1 MHSATWLAVV
11 RGYVW
16 PKLWGHIMS
25 LIGLMLGW
33 TGLPKWATE
42 LIAVGAIAAAAVGG
56 FWIYHHHVYVEGI
69 HAQQV
74 ADQRASAKLVAK
86 ARAETKAAQA
96 QANAAHDA
104 YLQEVA
110 NEQVL
115 AARHP
120 LPAVRLCLN
129 AHRGGFSLPEAGTAH
144 PGNAGAS
151 AAAGGVPAL
160 PGANH
165 RVRPRRGPDISGLLE
180 LLAGRAD
187 QVSAVLREY
196 QARNPP

>member
-1 MHSATWLAVV
+1 
-11 RGYVW
+11 
-16 PKLWGHIMS
+16 MS
-25 LIGLMLGW
+25 LIGTLLGW
-33 TGLPKWATE
+33 TGMPQWALE
-42 LIAVGAIAAAAVGG
+42 LLAVGVVAAGAVGA

-104 YLQEVA
+104 YLQEVSHEA
-110 NEQVL
+110 IA

-120 LPAVRLCLN
+120 LPAVRLCIN
-129 AHRGGFSLPEAGTAH
+129 AHDSGSGLSQASSSH

-151 AAAGGVPAL
+151 AATGGVSAL

-165 RVRPRRGPDISGLLE
+165 PVRSRRGPDISGLLE

-196 QARNPP
+196 QARNPQ

>member
-1 MHSATWLAVV
+1 
-11 RGYVW
+11 
-16 PKLWGHIMS
+16 MS
-25 LIGLMLGW
+25 IVGLLLGW
-33 TGLPKWATE
+33 TGLPKWASE
-42 LIAVGAIAAAAVGG
+42 LVLIGIVAAGAVGA
-56 FWIYHHHVYVEGI
+56 FWLYHHHVYVEGI

-74 ADQRASAKLVAK
+74 ADQRASAKVVAQ

-104 YLQEVA
+104 YLQEISHEA
-110 NEQVL
+110 IA

-120 LPAVRLCLN
+120 LPAVRLCLD
-129 AHRGGFSLPEAGTAH
+129 AHRGGFSLPEAGATY

-151 AAAGGVPAL
+151 TAAGGVPAL
-160 PGANH
+160 PGADH
-165 RVRPRRGPDISGLLE
+165 PVRSRRGPDISGLLE

>member
-1 MHSATWLAVV
+1 
-11 RGYVW
+11 
-16 PKLWGHIMS
+16 MS
-25 LIGLMLGW
+25 LIGLLLGW

-42 LIAVGAIAAAAVGG
+42 LIAVGAIAAAAVGA

-74 ADQRASAKLVAK
+74 ADQRASAKVIAQ
-86 ARAETKAAQA
+86 ARAETKAALATA
-96 QANAAHDA
+96 QTAHDA
-104 YLQEVA
+104 YLNEVTH
-110 NEQVL
+110 EQVL

-120 LPAVRLCLN
+120 LPPVRLCLD
-129 AHRGGFSLPEAGTAH
+129 AYRGGFSLPEAGPAH
-144 PGNAGAS
+144 AGNAGAS
-151 AAAGGVPAL
+151 TTTGGVPAL

-165 RVRPRRGPDISGLLE
+165 PVRARRGPDISGLLE

-196 QARNPP
+196 QARNPQ

>member
-1 MHSATWLAVV
+1 
-11 RGYVW
+11 
-16 PKLWGHIMS
+16 MS
-25 LIGLMLGW
+25 LIATLLGW
-33 TGLPKWATE
+33 TGMPQWALE
-42 LIAVGAIAAAAVGG
+42 LIAVGVVAAGAVGA

-104 YLQEVA
+104 YLQEVSHEA
-110 NEQVL
+110 IA

-129 AHRGGFSLPEAGTAH
+129 AHRGGLRLPEAGPAH
-144 PGNAGAS
+144 TGNAGTS
-151 AAAGGVPAL
+151 PGAGGIPAL
-160 PGANH
+160 PGADH
-165 RVRPRRGPDISGLLE
+165 PVRPGRGPDISGLLE

>member
-1 MHSATWLAVV
+1 
-11 RGYVW
+11 
-16 PKLWGHIMS
+16 MS
-25 LIGLMLGW
+25 LIGTLLGW
-33 TGLPKWATE
+33 TGMPQWALE
-42 LIAVGAIAAAAVGG
+42 LIAIGAVAAGAVGA

-86 ARAETKAAQA
+86 ARAVTKAAQA

-110 NEQVL
+110 NEQVV

-129 AHRGGFSLPEAGTAH
+129 AHRGGLRLPEAGTPH
-144 PGNAGAS
+144 SGNAGTSTAP
-151 AAAGGVPAL
+151 GRVPAL

-165 RVRPRRGPDISGLLE
+165 PVRPRRGPDISGLLE
-180 LLAGRAD
+180 LLAARAD

-196 QARNPP
+196 QARNPQ

>member
-1 MHSATWLAVV
+1 
-11 RGYVW
+11 
-16 PKLWGHIMS
+16 MS

-33 TGLPKWATE
+33 TGLPQWALE
-42 LIAVGAIAAAAVGG
+42 LIAVGAIAGGAVGA

-74 ADQRASAKLVAK
+74 ADQRASAKVVAQ

-96 QANAAHDA
+96 AAGAAHAA
-104 YLQEVA
+104 YLQEMSHEA
-110 NEQVL
+110 IA

-120 LPAVRLCLN
+120 LPAVRLCLD
-129 AHRGGFSLPEAGTAH
+129 AYAGGAGVPEAGTSH
-144 PGNAGAS
+144 PGNAHPGTP
-151 AAAGGVPAL
+151 GGRVSQV
-160 PGANH
+160 PGADH
-165 RVRPRRGPDISGLLE
+165 SVRPRRGPDISRLLE

-196 QARNPP
+196 QARHQIGVQP